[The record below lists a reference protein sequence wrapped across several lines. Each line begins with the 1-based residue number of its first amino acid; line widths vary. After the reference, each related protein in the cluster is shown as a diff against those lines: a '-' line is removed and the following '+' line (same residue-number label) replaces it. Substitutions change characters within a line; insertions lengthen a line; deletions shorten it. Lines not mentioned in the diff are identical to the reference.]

1 MNVLLQESMLDKLS
15 DTWQQTLNSKEL
27 EISKL
32 QSQLQNNSSCSSI
45 TTPHSHP
52 NPQVSNTVFSL
63 CLYN

>member
-32 QSQLQNNSSCSSI
+32 QSQLQNNSSCNSI
-45 TTPHSHP
+45 TTPHSPP
-52 NPQVSNTVFSL
+52 NPQGSNTVFLL
-63 CLYN
+63 CLNN